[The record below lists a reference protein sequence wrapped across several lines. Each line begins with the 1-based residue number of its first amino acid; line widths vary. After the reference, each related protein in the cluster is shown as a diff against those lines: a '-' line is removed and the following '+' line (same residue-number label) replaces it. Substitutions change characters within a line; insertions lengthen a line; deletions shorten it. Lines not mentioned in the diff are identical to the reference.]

1 MNIAAFN
8 MIIFHLNGERKRCL
22 LSNLF
27 QNGVTPFRRPYGR
40 AFRNYGCTNVNI
52 YKLRI
57 IMFVLFVS

>member
-8 MIIFHLNGERKRCL
+8 MITSHLNDERKRCL

-27 QNGVTPFRRPYGR
+27 QSGVTPFAAPMG
-40 AFRNYGCTNVNI
+40 APFRNYGCTNVNI

-57 IMFVLFVS
+57 IMLVS